1 MKLVELLQGLTQN
14 ASLITFLVA
23 MAPIVELR
31 AAIPIGVSLGLG
43 PWQALLVSVC
53 GNLIPAPFILLFIR
67 KIFHWMRLHL
77 PKLGNLVTRMEQK
90 AESHRKLVERWK
102 FWGLLLLVA
111 IPLPGT
117 GAWTGALVAA
127 MLDIRLK
134 RALPSIFLGVLIA
147 AAAVTMLSCGIRFG
161 IRTVG

>member
-77 PKLGNLVTRMEQK
+77 PKLGNLVSRMEQK

-127 MLDIRLK
+127 LMDMRLK
-134 RALPSIFLGVLIA
+134 HALPAIVTGVVIAGFLVL
-147 AAAVTMLSCGIRFG
+147 GI
-161 IRTVG
+161 TVGFADLLA

>member
-1 MKLVELLQGLTQN
+1 MELLQGLTQN

-127 MLDIRLK
+127 LMDMRLK
-134 RALPSIFLGVLIA
+134 HALPAIVTGVVIAGFLVL
-147 AAAVTMLSCGIRFG
+147 GI
-161 IRTVG
+161 TVGFADLLA

>member
-1 MKLVELLQGLTQN
+1 MELLQGLTQN

-31 AAIPIGVSLGLG
+31 AAIPIGISLGLG
-43 PWQALLVSVC
+43 PWQALLLSVC
-53 GNLIPAPFILLFIR
+53 GNLIPAPFIILFIR
-67 KIFHWMRLHL
+67 KIFHWMRLHM
-77 PKLGNLVTRMEQK
+77 PKLGNLVARMEQK

-102 FWGLLLLVA
+102 FLGLLLLVA

-127 MLDIRLK
+127 FMDMRLK
-134 RALPSIFLGVLIA
+134 HALPAIVTGVIVAGFLVL
-147 AAAVTMLSCGIRFG
+147 GI
-161 IRTVG
+161 TVGFADLLA

>member
-127 MLDIRLK
+127 LMDMRLK
-134 RALPSIFLGVLIA
+134 HALPAIVTGVVIAGFLVL
-147 AAAVTMLSCGIRFG
+147 GI
-161 IRTVG
+161 TVGFADLLA